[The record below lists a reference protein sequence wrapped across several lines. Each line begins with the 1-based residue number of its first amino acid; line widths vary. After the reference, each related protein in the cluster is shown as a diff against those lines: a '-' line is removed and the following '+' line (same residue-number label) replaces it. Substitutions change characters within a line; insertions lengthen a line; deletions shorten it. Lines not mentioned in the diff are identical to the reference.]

1 MNRYLDKVAGVAE
14 DQARETIFKGNQ
26 EIRPYHNLTPEIRQA
41 LETGAVAGSAYL
53 GSQALSHVHPGF
65 GKAAPGVALAAGLYN
80 ATGLGSKLK
89 ASDREQERLISSL
102 IRNRARDAQEE
113 AKMQKSADDR
123 GYFEPTAVGAVA
135 GGITGGLL
143 GGAVGVSG
151 GTLNRDIQK
160 KFADSVSR
168 IPFIKDT
175 YSTDKV
181 PSRTR
186 AILQGVGKGFKY
198 GALAGAPLGASLF
211 AYDHFNKNRDLENQ
225 YLNKMADDGSTPK
238 MSLLPAVAG
247 IGAVAGGV
255 AGGVSGATVR
265 AVDLI
270 SKYDPNLVNF
280 DKWKQ
285 YRGIAKRIG
294 YSAGKGALIAAPIG
308 AAAFALP
315 YALDKTAED
324 SSYYDQD
331 LLHKLKVGAGIGGG
345 LGALS
350 IGAIHANDVAKALE
364 HSPGS
369 KLTAKE
375 IAHVAKG
382 IGKGGLVSSLLASGA
397 LYGQHVLSNKGNDMN
412 KQAEVTFGQTVQDD
426 GSTGAKLGVLAGGL
440 HGLVRGGPVRAVGEG
455 LVGGLGGLV
464 AGSVAGIPHGLL
476 RDSNAQRGSRS
487 SLLRDVQS
495 TTDSDVRTGASIGSK
510 VGAGLGIIGGLGAGL
525 AGASTLMQESKVPAG
540 KALAGALGAT
550 AALGGLG
557 YLSGG
562 LGGAV
567 GGMGVAV
574 PHGAAK
580 SLIKDYQNNKY
591 LNKVA
596 GQVSDTIS
604 DDAYTGAKLGILAG
618 GIRGFTRNTRW
629 GTVLGASTGALGGA
643 ALGGIVG
650 IPHGLSRD
658 PNQPRRVVNNLDEDM
673 KRAVRTDALLG
684 LVGGAALGTVGG
696 LETGRQDV
704 KSYLKGIGSNGKA
717 SKLKIAGKYLSNAL
731 PGAAIGGMVGTFGG
745 ANFGIPDGAARSL
758 YRDVKDANRLEKKAA
773 EDNGGGLGRMVGL
786 GAGAGGVMGLGAGG
800 LWGLVDHPFSTS
812 QDTILNRLKHSGST
826 ALKMGAGTALSS
838 AALMGSLYGL
848 GKYQQSH
855 KKQAEQV
862 ASEENWRPDS
872 YAHRLGWEDPRKA
885 ALKSAA
891 MTGLSYA
898 PYAKDMGTGDKV
910 MAGSMAALS
919 ASGAHSEAEMKNRI
933 LQEILEAQEHG
944 VHHGEMDLHHQLK
957 EDIMSDPET
966 SKWTGRVL
974 GGLTSAA
981 MGGSLAHAVGGS
993 GLAVGAGALAGGVLG
1008 GLGFGALGH
1017 YSAEAD
1023 NRRVQGILDARE
1035 AYLRAKMVKKAED
1048 IAVEHSYKPALT
1060 AGAIDA
1066 AMGLGLGAL
1075 GQQISKRY
1083 LGGKYAPL
1091 VIGGLEGTAAMA
1103 ATDMYQRSHEAQM
1116 AELQAKLRG

>member
-113 AKMQKSADDR
+113 AKMQKSAADG
-123 GYFEPTAVGAVA
+123 GYFDAAAVG
-135 GGITGGLL
+135 
-143 GGAVGVSG
+143 GVSG
-151 GTLNRDIQK
+151 GLTGALLGGSVGVAGGEATRDARIQASNITK
-160 KFADSVSR
+160 GIGDYINSL
-168 IPFIKDT
+168 PFVKSNVPPIE
-175 YSTDKV
+175 V
-181 PSRTR
+181 PSRTT
-186 AILQGVGKGFKY
+186 AILQGVGKGVKY
-198 GALAGAPLGASLF
+198 GLMAGVPLGASLF
-211 AYDHFNKNRDLENQ
+211 MYNNYKRNQ
-225 YLNKMADDGSTPK
+225 ESNNPYL
-238 MSLLPAVAG
+238 
-247 IGAVAGGV
+247 
-255 AGGVSGATVR
+255 
-265 AVDLI
+265 
-270 SKYDPNLVNF
+270 
-280 DKWKQ
+280 
-285 YRGIAKRIG
+285 AKI
-294 YSAGKGALIAAPIG
+294 
-308 AAAFALP
+308 
-315 YALDKTAED
+315 
-324 SSYYDQD
+324 
-331 LLHKLKVGAGIGGG
+331 
-345 LGALS
+345 
-350 IGAIHANDVAKALE
+350 
-364 HSPGS
+364 
-369 KLTAKE
+369 
-375 IAHVAKG
+375 
-382 IGKGGLVSSLLASGA
+382 
-397 LYGQHVLSNKGNDMN
+397 
-412 KQAEVTFGQTVQDD
+412 AEVTVGQTMYDD
-426 GSTGAKLGVLAGGL
+426 AMTGAKLGVLAGGL

-455 LVGGLGGLV
+455 FVGGLGGLV

-580 SLIKDYQNNKY
+580 SLIRDYNSSTHMD
-591 LNKVA
+591 KVA
-596 GQVSDTIS
+596 S
-604 DDAYTGAKLGILAG
+604 DD
-618 GIRGFTRNTRW
+618 
-629 GTVLGASTGALGGA
+629 
-643 ALGGIVG
+643 
-650 IPHGLSRD
+650 
-658 PNQPRRVVNNLDEDM
+658 
-673 KRAVRTDALLG
+673 
-684 LVGGAALGTVGG
+684 
-696 LETGRQDV
+696 
-704 KSYLKGIGSNGKA
+704 
-717 SKLKIAGKYLSNAL
+717 
-731 PGAAIGGMVGTFGG
+731 
-745 ANFGIPDGAARSL
+745 
-758 YRDVKDANRLEKKAA
+758 
-773 EDNGGGLGRMVGL
+773 
-786 GAGAGGVMGLGAGG
+786 
-800 LWGLVDHPFSTS
+800 
-812 QDTILNRLKHSGST
+812 
-826 ALKMGAGTALSS
+826 
-838 AALMGSLYGL
+838 
-848 GKYQQSH
+848 
-855 KKQAEQV
+855 
-862 ASEENWRPDS
+862 WRPDS

-891 MTGLSYA
+891 LTGLSYA
-898 PYAKDMGTGDKV
+898 PYAKDMGTGDKI

-1103 ATDMYQRSHEAQM
+1103 ATDLYQRSHEAQM

>member
-113 AKMQKSADDR
+113 AKMQKSAADG
-123 GYFEPTAVGAVA
+123 GYFDAAAVG
-135 GGITGGLL
+135 
-143 GGAVGVSG
+143 GVSG
-151 GTLNRDIQK
+151 GLTGALLGGSVGVAGGEATRDARIQASNITK
-160 KFADSVSR
+160 GVGDYINSL
-168 IPFIKDT
+168 PFVKSNVPPIE
-175 YSTDKV
+175 V
-181 PSRTR
+181 PSRTT
-186 AILQGVGKGFKY
+186 AILQGVGKGVKY
-198 GALAGAPLGASLF
+198 GLMAGVPLGASLF
-211 AYDHFNKNRDLENQ
+211 MYNNYKRNQ
-225 YLNKMADDGSTPK
+225 ESNNPYL
-238 MSLLPAVAG
+238 
-247 IGAVAGGV
+247 
-255 AGGVSGATVR
+255 
-265 AVDLI
+265 
-270 SKYDPNLVNF
+270 
-280 DKWKQ
+280 
-285 YRGIAKRIG
+285 AKI
-294 YSAGKGALIAAPIG
+294 
-308 AAAFALP
+308 
-315 YALDKTAED
+315 
-324 SSYYDQD
+324 
-331 LLHKLKVGAGIGGG
+331 
-345 LGALS
+345 
-350 IGAIHANDVAKALE
+350 
-364 HSPGS
+364 
-369 KLTAKE
+369 
-375 IAHVAKG
+375 
-382 IGKGGLVSSLLASGA
+382 
-397 LYGQHVLSNKGNDMN
+397 
-412 KQAEVTFGQTVQDD
+412 AEVTVGQTMYDD
-426 GSTGAKLGVLAGGL
+426 AMTGAKLGVLAGGL

-455 LVGGLGGLV
+455 FVGGLGGLV

-591 LNKVA
+591 LNKA
-596 GQVSDTIS
+596 AEENSQGEN
-604 DDAYTGAKLGILAG
+604 LAG
-618 GIRGFTRNTRW
+618 
-629 GTVLGASTGALGGA
+629 VLGAGGFLGGA
-643 ALGGIVG
+643 VG
-650 IPHGLSRD
+650 SIIGAGDGAYLAMGRD
-658 PNQPRRVVNNLDEDM
+658 KVFRDYGHTGSE
-673 KRAVRTDALLG
+673 RAFK
-684 LVGGAALGTVGG
+684 ALGTVGRYTGKNLAKGALAGAG
-696 LETGRQDV
+696 L
-704 KSYLKGIGSNGKA
+704 LGIGYGTGNIESVSDEPKGNEHLDMRHESA
-717 SKLKIAGKYLSNAL
+717 KIMSGR
-731 PGAAIGGMVGTFGG
+731 GTP
-745 ANFGIPDGAARSL
+745 NQMEL
-758 YRDVKDANRLEKKAA
+758 ANRGTLDLRDASLMAMLNKKAA
-773 EDNGGGLGRMVGL
+773 EDNGGGLGRMVGI
-786 GAGAGGVMGLGAGG
+786 GAGVGGVMGLGAGG
-800 LWGLVDHPFSTS
+800 LLGLVDHPFSTS

-848 GKYQQSH
+848 GRYQQSH

-862 ASEENWRPDS
+862 WYDEPTELNKKAAEDNWRPDS

-891 MTGLSYA
+891 LTGLSYA

-1017 YSAEAD
+1017 YAAEAD

-1048 IAVEHSYKPALT
+1048 EAVEHSYKPALT

-1103 ATDMYQRSHEAQM
+1103 ATDLYQRSHEAQM

>member
-26 EIRPYHNLTPEIRQA
+26 EIRPYHNLTPEIRQS

-89 ASDREQERLISSL
+89 SSDREQERLISSL

-123 GYFEPTAVGAVA
+123 GYFEPAAVGAVA
-135 GGITGGLL
+135 GGITGGVL
-143 GGAVGVSG
+143 GGAVGISG
-151 GTLNRDIQK
+151 GTMARDIQK
-160 KFADSVSR
+160 KLADSVSSV
-168 IPFIKDT
+168 PFVKDAFPV
-175 YSTDKV
+175 DKV

-186 AILQGVGKGFKY
+186 SILQGIGKGFKY

-211 AYDHFNKNRDLENQ
+211 AYDHFNKNRSMENQ
-225 YLNKMADDGSTPK
+225 YLHKMADDGSVSK
-238 MSLLPAVAG
+238 MSLLPSVAG
-247 IGAVAGGV
+247 IGAVAGGI
-255 AGGVSGATVR
+255 AGGTAGATVGAIKR
-265 AVDLI
+265 IAEH
-270 SKYDPNLVNF
+270 DPGLVNF
-280 DKWKQ
+280 DKFKQ
-285 YRGIAKRIG
+285 YKGIAKYIG
-294 YSAGKGALIAAPIG
+294 KRALKGAAFGVPLG
-308 AAAFALP
+308 AAGFALP

-324 SSYYDQD
+324 SSYYDED
-331 LLHKLKVGAGIGGG
+331 LLHRLKVGAGIGGG
-345 LGALS
+345 LGALMGGG
-350 IGAIHANDVAKALE
+350 INAYDVAKLHE
-364 HSPGS
+364 VSPDTKLNSKQLSHILKGAGKVGLGS
-369 KLTAKE
+369 A
-375 IAHVAKG
+375 
-382 IGKGGLVSSLLASGA
+382 LLASGA

-412 KQAEVTFGQTVQDD
+412 KQAEVTLGQTVQDD

-455 LVGGLGGLV
+455 FVGGLGGLV

-618 GIRGFTRNTRW
+618 GIRGLTRNTTTW

-658 PNQPRRVVNNLDEDM
+658 PNQPRRVVNNLNEDM

-758 YRDVKDANRLEKKAA
+758 YRDVKDANKLQKTA
-773 EDNGGGLGRMVGL
+773 EDKVDTSQGGLGRMLGV
-786 GAGAGGVMGLGAGG
+786 GAGVGGVMGLGAGG
-800 LWGLVDHPFSTS
+800 LFGIVDHPFTTS
-812 QDTILNRLKHSGST
+812 QNTLLNRLKHSGST
-826 ALKMGAGTALSS
+826 ALKMGAGTALGS

-848 GKYQQSH
+848 GSYQQSH
-855 KKQAEQV
+855 KKQA
-862 ASEENWRPDS
+862 EENWRPDS

-885 ALKSAA
+885 ALRSAA
-891 MTGLSYA
+891 LTGLSYA
-898 PYAKDMGTGDKV
+898 PYASDMKTGDKV

-919 ASGAHSEAEMKNRI
+919 ASGAHSEAEMKNQI
-933 LQEILEAQEHG
+933 LREILEAQEHG
-944 VHHGEMDLHHQLK
+944 VRHGDMDLHHELK
-957 EDIMSDPET
+957 EEIMSDPES
-966 SKWTGRVL
+966 SKWAGRVL
-974 GGLTSAA
+974 GGLVSAA
-981 MGGSLAHAVGGS
+981 AGGSLAHAVGGN

-1017 YSAEAD
+1017 HSAEAD

-1035 AYLRAKMVKKAED
+1035 AYLRAKMVKQAEE
-1048 IAVEHSYKPALT
+1048 APEHSYKPALT

-1066 AMGLGLGAL
+1066 GMGLGLGAL

-1083 LGGKYAPL
+1083 LGGKYTPL

-1116 AELQAKLRG
+1116 EELKARLRG

>member
-113 AKMQKSADDR
+113 AKMQKSAEDR
-123 GYFEPTAVGAVA
+123 GYFDAAAVG
-135 GGITGGLL
+135 
-143 GGAVGVSG
+143 GVSG
-151 GTLNRDIQK
+151 GLTGALLGGSVGVAGGEATRDARIQASNITK
-160 KFADSVSR
+160 GIGDYINSL
-168 IPFIKDT
+168 PFVKSNVPPIE
-175 YSTDKV
+175 V
-181 PSRTR
+181 PSRTT
-186 AILQGVGKGFKY
+186 AILQGVGKGVKY
-198 GALAGAPLGASLF
+198 GLMAGVPLGASLF
-211 AYDHFNKNRDLENQ
+211 MYNNYKRNQ
-225 YLNKMADDGSTPK
+225 ESNNPYL
-238 MSLLPAVAG
+238 
-247 IGAVAGGV
+247 
-255 AGGVSGATVR
+255 
-265 AVDLI
+265 
-270 SKYDPNLVNF
+270 
-280 DKWKQ
+280 
-285 YRGIAKRIG
+285 AKI
-294 YSAGKGALIAAPIG
+294 
-308 AAAFALP
+308 
-315 YALDKTAED
+315 
-324 SSYYDQD
+324 
-331 LLHKLKVGAGIGGG
+331 
-345 LGALS
+345 
-350 IGAIHANDVAKALE
+350 
-364 HSPGS
+364 
-369 KLTAKE
+369 
-375 IAHVAKG
+375 
-382 IGKGGLVSSLLASGA
+382 
-397 LYGQHVLSNKGNDMN
+397 
-412 KQAEVTFGQTVQDD
+412 AEVTVGQTMYDD
-426 GSTGAKLGVLAGGL
+426 AMTGAKLGVLAGSAPSVFGMN
-440 HGLVRGGPVRAVGEG
+440 PIRAVGSG
-455 LVGGLGGLV
+455 IVGGLGGMAVGAL
-464 AGSVAGIPHGLL
+464 AGIPHGLL
-476 RDSNAQRGSRS
+476 RNKNDDRVVRHSLVRPIASTMGSDAKEG
-487 SLLRDVQS
+487 LK
-495 TTDSDVRTGASIGSK
+495 TGAAM
-510 VGAGLGIIGGLGAGL
+510 GAGLLGLGGGIISGKSMLQIMKERGTKVPTGKLLAAGLGTTATMAGI
-525 AGASTLMQESKVPAG
+525 
-540 KALAGALGAT
+540 GALGGG
-550 AALGGLG
+550 AA
-557 YLSGG
+557 GG
-562 LGGAV
+562 LGGLA
-567 GGMGVAV
+567 MGV

-580 SLIKDYQNNKY
+580 SLVQDYNSNKY
-591 LNKVA
+591 MDKV
-596 GQVSDTIS
+596 
-604 DDAYTGAKLGILAG
+604 
-618 GIRGFTRNTRW
+618 
-629 GTVLGASTGALGGA
+629 
-643 ALGGIVG
+643 
-650 IPHGLSRD
+650 
-658 PNQPRRVVNNLDEDM
+658 
-673 KRAVRTDALLG
+673 
-684 LVGGAALGTVGG
+684 
-696 LETGRQDV
+696 
-704 KSYLKGIGSNGKA
+704 
-717 SKLKIAGKYLSNAL
+717 
-731 PGAAIGGMVGTFGG
+731 
-745 ANFGIPDGAARSL
+745 
-758 YRDVKDANRLEKKAA
+758 AA

-786 GAGAGGVMGLGAGG
+786 GAGVGGVMGLGAGG

-848 GKYQQSH
+848 GRYQQSH

-862 ASEENWRPDS
+862 WYDEPTELNKKAAEDNWRPDS

-891 MTGLSYA
+891 LTGLSYA
-898 PYAKDMGTGDKV
+898 PYANDMGIGDKV

-974 GGLTSAA
+974 GGLSSAA
-981 MGGSLAHAVGGS
+981 LGGSLAHAVGGN

-1048 IAVEHSYKPALT
+1048 EGYVKEHRFNLFPGLLGAIGASNVVEHYRPNSKPLQMAAGVAGLLGVGYATGSTAYTPLSQHPAYAYMDKKAEDEAVEHSYKPALT

-1066 AMGLGLGAL
+1066 GMGLGLGAL

-1116 AELQAKLRG
+1116 EELKARLRG